1 MSPFKCNQ
9 DGSCDADR
17 YCCLDTEMTL
27 TRDDAERIDKL
38 GYSRKDYLLHA
49 QDGFSQLS
57 NVGGHCFFY
66 DPATKL
72 CRIYEFRPEGCRY
85 YPVIYDLEKRKCVVD
100 KDCPCATTMTRED
113 IRKICHRVRA
123 LVKLLMTEAASGES
137 PR

>member
-1 MSPFKCNQ
+1 MQREST
-9 DGSCDADR
+9 SWVI
-17 YCCLDTEMTL
+17 LE
-27 TRDDAERIDKL
+27 
-38 GYSRKDYLLHA
+38 KDYPSPCARRFLTA
-49 QDGFSQLS
+49 S
-57 NVGGHCFFY
+57 NVDGHCFFY

-72 CRIYEFRPEGCRY
+72 CRIYESRPEGCRY